1 MKRGIGIGL
10 STADA
15 LAGALGG
22 RLFVNSSENE
32 GSSSFFKTE
41 IKFKVKL
48 TNARFASNYAEDLL
62 NTRKQR
68 ETLFL
73 SDQGNNL

>member
-32 GSSSFFKTE
+32 GSSFFKTE
-41 IKFKVKL
+41 VKFKVKL

-73 SDQGNNL
+73 SD